1 LHHLPTLLLL
11 HQQHLLLLPPLLLLL
26 LHQQHLLLLRG
37 ARRRATRI
45 RHASARKSRWLL
57 LLPLS
62 LLLLHLHLHLQ
73 LLLLLLLLCGSAS
86 PSVKHPLLLRLL
98 LRVLLLLQ
106 RRGSLCFLLLL
117 RCYSPATTACPPST
131 TLLSSAASF
140 PPRSYLERPPLTRS
154 GHLPSCPKVT
164 TTQSAATH
172 ASTARALVRLILRC
186 FIHWNPT
193 ASLYEIEQS
202 RRPRLLH
209 VQQLLDAALFHG
221 AASALSHNETL
232 AREILRRRELQ

>member
-11 HQQHLLLLPPLLLLL
+11 HQQHLLLPPLLLLL

-37 ARRRATRI
+37 ARRCATRI

-62 LLLLHLHLHLQ
+62 LLLHLHLHLQ
-73 LLLLLLLLCGSAS
+73 LLLLLLCGSAS
-86 PSVKHPLLLRLL
+86 PSVKHPLLLRL